1 MAYKFQVG
9 VAQLS
14 GNLTQEGALTA
25 EGLASLDGGIDVNG
39 ANFTVSTAG
48 AVGAAGLASLDG
60 GIDVNGNLTVS
71 TAGAVAGA
79 TTISGSGL
87 ATSHALASGQGNFT
101 VSSLGVMVAGASTL
115 GSLNNSNGGITNA
128 GAISQATTI
137 SGSGLATSHALASG
151 QGSFTVSAAGHL
163 VSPSG
168 SITDLLVSDD
178 FQVVGDSRFDGD
190 VALISSTTASFGL
203 HILNSVGLVVGA
215 TGQFQ
220 VDPSNGDVSTSGDV
234 TGSAFNFAKGS
245 DFAIAQN
252 LLPDRASALDLGS
265 SARPYQ
271 AVYADTFIGNIAF
284 DTQTVTDFGPVAAAS
299 DIVYVN
305 MASTGRTLELP
316 TGSAGKVLRIKMSGE
331 RPFQISG
338 AAGTG
343 DTVFDQPADSILVMM
358 EALGAALTCVYS
370 GSAGSG
376 KWHII

>member
-1 MAYKFQVG
+1 
-9 VAQLS
+9 
-14 GNLTQEGALTA
+14 
-25 EGLASLDGGIDVNG
+25 
-39 ANFTVSTAG
+39 
-48 AVGAAGLASLDG
+48 
-60 GIDVNGNLTVS
+60 
-71 TAGAVAGA
+71 
-79 TTISGSGL
+79 
-87 ATSHALASGQGNFT
+87 
-101 VSSLGVMVAGASTL
+101 MVAGASTL